1 MGGAV
6 GVQTTDPFIKG
17 KKAKN
22 PKRKKEKKKRKRKK
36 EKKGNV
42 KTVRTLDSLVCIFK
56 NTSAM
61 HSVVLL
67 WITGL

>member
-22 PKRKKEKKKRKRKK
+22 PKRKKEEKKKRKRKK
-36 EKKGNV
+36 KKLMMKGWANDEGPV
-42 KTVRTLDSLVCIFK
+42 WAESPQRAD
-56 NTSAM
+56 
-61 HSVVLL
+61 
-67 WITGL
+67 